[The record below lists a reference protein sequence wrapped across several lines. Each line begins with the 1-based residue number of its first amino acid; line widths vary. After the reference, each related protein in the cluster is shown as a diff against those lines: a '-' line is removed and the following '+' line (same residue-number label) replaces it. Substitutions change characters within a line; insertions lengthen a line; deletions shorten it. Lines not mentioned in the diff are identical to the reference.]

1 VSQGPDTVERLREA
15 LIDLERS
22 RRRERELRAVETSMV
37 DVVRVLAL
45 AERRRETFGSL
56 LDVLREV
63 LPFEEA
69 AILVR
74 GEDATWRPIALTR
87 EWMSTLQLKPEKMLT
102 RVLDGQIVVT
112 FDASL
117 IPEWRVQSAEVAAHA
132 RSIIHVPLRSGADA
146 VLLICTHSQP
156 ARFEQRH
163 IELVKRIVPLAGE
176 ILQKL
181 DLRDVLAARE
191 QERQARLAMFNA
203 IVSHMQAGVLV
214 EDGDRRVF
222 AANDILRAMFGVGP
236 AADELVGSDAA
247 ALNGSFAAVAED
259 PAAFAASTEAIV
271 AARTLVSAEEIAL
284 GDGRVVERDYVPVS
298 APDAGFIAHF
308 WQYRDVTSRRKAQ
321 EQLRRQAF
329 ADSLTGLPNRVRF
342 IEEVNAVLRTLRR
355 HPQRRAAVLFID
367 LDRFKVVND
376 RMGHATGDQLL
387 MAFVDRLRRCVR
399 DTDVVGRLGGDEF
412 TILLGDMDSP
422 REEIRVAQR
431 ILESL
436 RKPFSV
442 ANEQFTVTASIGVAA
457 CTPEHRSAE
466 EVVRDADMAMY
477 RAKAEGKDCFRIFD
491 QKLQQQTSQRLDLE
505 QDLGLCVER
514 QQLTVHY
521 QPIVELPTGR
531 LRGFE
536 ALVRWAHPARGLI
549 LPDGFIPLAEETGH
563 ILAIDRWVLETAAA
577 QFAGWQRRHPQ
588 AADLRLAVNASRQDI
603 VRGNYPALVAGVLE
617 RTGLAGGNLDIELTE
632 SSLMEDVD
640 AARQALDRLHG
651 LGARV
656 CIDDFG
662 TGHSSLSMLAR
673 LGPKVMKLDRT
684 FLADVDINPTS
695 REIVRMVV
703 ALARNIGIGVVAEG
717 VEAPAQRKMLIED
730 GCLLGQGELFSP
742 PVDASAAERIIAD
755 GNVLG
760 LRGHLRACV

>member
-1 VSQGPDTVERLREA
+1 
-15 LIDLERS
+15 
-22 RRRERELRAVETSMV
+22 M
-37 DVVRVLAL
+37 
-45 AERRRETFGSL
+45 
-56 LDVLREV
+56 
-63 LPFEEA
+63 
-69 AILVR
+69 
-74 GEDATWRPIALTR
+74 
-87 EWMSTLQLKPEKMLT
+87 
-102 RVLDGQIVVT
+102 
-112 FDASL
+112 
-117 IPEWRVQSAEVAAHA
+117 
-132 RSIIHVPLRSGADA
+132 
-146 VLLICTHSQP
+146 
-156 ARFEQRH
+156 
-163 IELVKRIVPLAGE
+163 
-176 ILQKL
+176 
-181 DLRDVLAARE
+181 
-191 QERQARLAMFNA
+191 
-203 IVSHMQAGVLV
+203 
-214 EDGDRRVF
+214 F
-222 AANDILRAMFGVGP
+222 AANDILRAMFAVGP
-236 AADELVGSDAA
+236 AADELVGRDGA
-247 ALNGSFAAVAED
+247 ALNMSFAAAAED
-259 PAAFAASTEAIV
+259 PAAFAARAEAIV

-284 GDGRVVERDYVPVS
+284 ADGRVLERDYVPVS

-329 ADSLTGLPNRVRF
+329 ADSLTGLPNRARF

-367 LDRFKVVND
+367 LDRFKIVND
-376 RMGHATGDQLL
+376 RMGHATGNQLL
-387 MAFVDRLRRCVR
+387 MAFVERLRRCVR

-491 QKLQQQTSQRLDLE
+491 QQLQQQTSRRLDLE
-505 QDLGLCVER
+505 QDLGLGVDR
-514 QQLTVHY
+514 RQLTVHY

-536 ALVRWAHPARGLI
+536 ALVRWAHPDAGIDPAGRLHPAGRGDRAHSRHRSLGAGDRGRPVRGL
-549 LPDGFIPLAEETGH
+549 
-563 ILAIDRWVLETAAA
+563 AAA
-577 QFAGWQRRHPQ
+577 PSARRRPAAGGERP
-588 AADLRLAVNASRQDI
+588 RQDI

-730 GCLLGQGELFSP
+730 GCLLGQGELFA

-755 GNVLG
+755 GNALG